1 MPPAYDPASE
11 EPLPHRDG
19 ATERRR
25 AAASQAERRSLA
37 SEVNRRGK
45 IQDQR
50 IRQQQQQLEIDQRR
64 RAEEQQA
71 QQQQQDARDLQ
82 KAIMSA
88 TSARNL
94 KTRKQQEAYQAKQR
108 TGRGADDE
116 LVGAG
121 SPLALELG
129 LDVLRG
135 NGYGMVD
142 NLVQR

>member
-1 MPPAYDPASE
+1 MS
-11 EPLPHRDG
+11 
-19 ATERRR
+19 
-25 AAASQAERRSLA
+25 AELYSGRNCTVVLKS
-37 SEVNRRGK
+37 SF
-45 IQDQR
+45 
-50 IRQQQQQLEIDQRR
+50 
-64 RAEEQQA
+64 
-71 QQQQQDARDLQ
+71 
-82 KAIMSA
+82 SPA

-94 KTRKQQEAYQAKQR
+94 TTQKQQEAYQARQR

-135 NGYGMVD
+135 DGYGMDD

>member
-1 MPPAYDPASE
+1 MR
-11 EPLPHRDG
+11 L
-19 ATERRR
+19 ATQCEKGGLCVGVRP
-25 AAASQAERRSLA
+25 A
-37 SEVNRRGK
+37 SEVNRRDK

-50 IRQQQQQLEIDQRR
+50 IRQQQQQLEADQRR
-64 RAEEQQA
+64 RAEEHQA

-94 KTRKQQEAYQAKQR
+94 KTRKQQEAYQARQR
-108 TGRGADDE
+108 TGRGADAE

-129 LDVLRG
+129 LEQLYLLFLKKKK
-135 NGYGMVD
+135 NPKP
-142 NLVQR
+142 